1 MSNCNVCVEKYNKTN
16 RAKVTCRCDYEA
28 CRLCIKTYLLN
39 VSEDAHCMSCKV
51 GWDRNFMANNFE
63 KSFMSKGYRDHREQI
78 LIEREMSMLQATQSY
93 VEREIKLEKLNIAIS
108 ELRFKF
114 NNDRREQTLIEREM
128 MLQATQSYVE
138 REIKLEKLNIA
149 IIELRFKYNNEH
161 NLLITEKQ
169 DISENYKVERK
180 KFIRK
185 CPNGDCHGFLSSGL
199 KCELCEN
206 FACSNCREVTGK
218 TTEDREGHIC
228 DIQIVESVK
237 FLEKDSKPCP
247 KCASL
252 TFKSIGCNSM
262 WCVECHSSWNWV
274 SGKIETGQI
283 HNPEYFD
290 WLKQNGSVPRNPN
303 DIICGREIDNNFII
317 NLLRAFPRALA
328 KNWIETE
335 NWRGQTE
342 YYNEKTF
349 QRSNVYPF
357 KEGTKSDENFAEI
370 ARNIIHIRH
379 IEVPRFQT
387 PDRLQDNLQMRI
399 DFMRNKIE
407 KEYFKKYIQ
416 KKEKVNE
423 KKHEIN
429 NVLGMY
435 MNCMTD
441 IFYRLVDEP
450 EDSKKIEIEM
460 NALRNYVNDSLT
472 RISTTFNSKKYE
484 INKDFVFC

>member
-39 VSEDAHCMSCKV
+39 DTEDAHCMSCKV
-51 GWDRNFMANNFE
+51 GWDRAFMSTSFE

-78 LIEREMSMLQATQSY
+78 LIEREISMLQATQPY
-93 VEREIKLEKLNIAIS
+93 VEREIKLEKLSIAMN
-108 ELRFKF
+108 ELSIKYQ
-114 NNDRREQTLIEREM
+114 NEM
-128 MLQATQSYVE
+128 D
-138 REIKLEKLNIA
+138 N
-149 IIELRFKYNNEH
+149 LRLDY
-161 NLLITEKQ
+161 Q
-169 DISENYKVERK
+169 DISENVKVERK

-185 CPNGDCHGFLSSGL
+185 CPSGDCHGFLSSAL

-218 TTEDREGHIC
+218 TTEDREEHIC
-228 DIQIVESVK
+228 DIQIVESIK

-252 TFKSIGCNSM
+252 TFKVIGCNSM

-317 NLLRAFPRALA
+317 NLLGAFPRTMA
-328 KNWIETE
+328 KDWAETT
-335 NWRGQTE
+335 NWRGQLE
-342 YYNEKTF
+342 YYNKKTYK
-349 QRSNVYPF
+349 RSDIYPF
-357 KEGTKSDENFAEI
+357 KEGTKSNENFVEI

-379 IEVPRFQT
+379 VEAPRFQT
-387 PDRLQDNLQMRI
+387 TDRLQDNLKLRI
-399 DFMRNKIE
+399 GFMRNKIE
-407 KEYFKKYIQ
+407 KEDFKKQIQ
-416 KKEKVNE
+416 KKEKENE

-441 IFYRLVDEP
+441 IFYRLVDKP

-484 INKDFVFC
+484 INKDYIFC